1 MFSPQGTLQP
11 PTPWSL
17 TDVGT
22 VGGDPGAVQRQP
34 VIELGRPVGV
44 VHNRQRPDHLRTVR
58 TRSPHGNRNHGNKH
72 THHTT
77 QSVHSVTLA
86 PQTLAHQKI
95 PRLKILERHSASPAP
110 PTSHTTSRL
119 THWHTLAKR
128 MQPRGQVKWAGAQRA
143 HSCRR
148 FSHPPPPLLPRTSAR
163 TDPEHPP
170 ACPLA
175 RGLGSSAHTHTARR
189 IQLVQYTA
197 VHAVGSEYARE
208 ANSMVAVTN
217 GQGPGYPP
225 NPAATLAADSLEGC
239 SGRATTASAAAPS
252 VASLAPT
259 SPPTAAPAPRPAPIP
274 FSLSTLLMET
284 KLKLESPG

>member
-1 MFSPQGTLQP
+1 MKCT
-11 PTPWSL
+11 TAR
-17 TDVGT
+17 
-22 VGGDPGAVQRQP
+22 DP
-34 VIELGRPVGV
+34 IT
-44 VHNRQRPDHLRTVR
+44 DHLRTVR
-58 TRSPHGNRNHGNKH
+58 TRSPHGNRNHGNNNGNNKH

-77 QSVHSVTLA
+77 QSVHSVTLG
-86 PQTLAHQKI
+86 PPTLAHQKI

-259 SPPTAAPAPRPAPIP
+259 DSCTSSQTCTHPVLFVDVAHGNKAEA
-274 FSLSTLLMET
+274 
-284 KLKLESPG
+284 ESPG